1 MEVLFAKSSNCW
13 ILTTFDKRRYLGKY
27 AGCPQVYIMAF
38 NLSMESIVEAISASL
53 LYGNNDQ
60 CQSHFTLWVACCH
73 HGLSSSNSRDHR
85 WPQVTTGTI
94 PENMP
99 WLPRQIKWTKG
110 LFLNDHKCQVVLSPS
125 VTYVK
130 VVFYKC
136 QLYKRVWPLWL
147 AANHQITIP
156 TSHPPTSRRSS
167 SCDWAVALMW

>member
-1 MEVLFAKSSNCW
+1 MEVLFATSSNCW
-13 ILTTFDKRRYLGKY
+13 ILTTFDKRRCLGKKKS
-27 AGCPQVYIMAF
+27 GCPQVDIMAF

-53 LYGNNDQ
+53 L
-60 CQSHFTLWVACCH
+60 
-73 HGLSSSNSRDHR
+73 HGLSASNSDHR

-110 LFLNDHKCQVVLSPS
+110 VFLNDHKCQVVLSPS

-130 VVFYKC
+130 DLFYEC

-167 SCDWAVALMW
+167 SCDWAVVLMW